1 MINRN
6 KNTLLL
12 HLIVFIWG
20 FTGILGALIT
30 VPSEKLVWYR
40 MMIALTVIFIYIIG
54 TKISLQINRLTLAKF
69 LGTGIIISLHW
80 IFFFEAI
87 KVSNIS
93 VTLAC
98 LSSATLFTAILEP
111 LIKKQKIVFYEIILG
126 IAVITGLLII
136 FKFETRY
143 QAGIFYTLFSS
154 CMASLF
160 TVLNGQYAKKHNPS
174 QIAFYEMAG
183 GFGAISIYLLLT
195 SAMGLAVFN
204 IATQDVIYLMLLGT
218 ICTAFALIASILVM
232 KELSPFTVTMT
243 TNLEPVYGIIMAYLF
258 FDQKEKMSVEFYLGT
273 IIILASIFINGYF
286 KQKSLKTIQNL
297 T

>member
-40 MMIALTVIFIYIIG
+40 MMIALTVIFTYIIG
-54 TKISLQINRLTLAKF
+54 SKISLQINKLTLAKF

-126 IAVITGLLII
+126 IAVIIGLLII

-143 QAGIFYTLFSS
+143 QAGIFYTLFS
-154 CMASLF
+154 CNHL
-160 TVLNGQYAKKHNPS
+160 K
-174 QIAFYEMAG
+174 
-183 GFGAISIYLLLT
+183 
-195 SAMGLAVFN
+195 
-204 IATQDVIYLMLLGT
+204 
-218 ICTAFALIASILVM
+218 C
-232 KELSPFTVTMT
+232 
-243 TNLEPVYGIIMAYLF
+243 
-258 FDQKEKMSVEFYLGT
+258 
-273 IIILASIFINGYF
+273 IFIS
-286 KQKSLKTIQNL
+286 KL
-297 T
+297 TFDSALNALRAINAEWFAVSRRLYQ